1 MPLRLV
7 MPRFPCNR
15 IKRLTRNQNHNA
27 KRNAHDRPADR
38 YCDQGRQ
45 DHHLHH
51 PSRTRRAVSGHHLL
65 HGRAGDP
72 RGTAR
77 HGAAARH
84 VRLLR
89 DAAQHVLP
97 LRRHGARADPAGSG
111 SARAQADVR
120 LHELHQHSHGDG
132 RHQGPARLRRDA
144 GSREH
149 ENRRHRRL
157 LHERPLRG
165 QRGDAF
171 SGSREG
177 GGFDLRH
184 ASGDRPARQPA
195 SGRER
200 RPRPN
205 SISPA
210 PRPTSMRRRRLSTR
224 SRPA

>member
-1 MPLRLV
+1 MLP
-7 MPRFPCNR
+7 FPCNR
-15 IKRLTRNQNHNA
+15 IKPSTRSQNRKE

-38 YCDQGRQ
+38 YSDQGRQ

-51 PSRTRRAVSGHHLL
+51 PSRTRRAISGHHLL

-84 VRLLR
+84 IGLLR
-89 DAAQHVLP
+89 DAAQYVLP
-97 LRRHGARADPAGSG
+97 LRRHGDRPDPAGSG
-111 SARAQADVR
+111 SARTQADVR
-120 LHELHQHSHGDG
+120 IHELHQHSDGDG
-132 RHQGPARLRRDA
+132 RHQGAARLRRRPVR
-144 GSREH
+144 REH

-171 SGSREG
+171 SGSCEG
-177 GGFDLRH
+177 GGVDLRH
-184 ASGDRPARQPA
+184 ASGDRPVRQPA
-195 SGRER
+195 SCRKR

-205 SISPA
+205 CISPA
-210 PRPTSMRRRRLSTR
+210 PRPTSMRRRRSSTR
-224 SRPA
+224 